1 LKGRTISHTDE
12 KGDPMSL
19 AAECLSGRNAVVV
32 GASSG
37 INLGIAHRLGSLG
50 ARIAIISRS
59 QERIE
64 AAADTLCE
72 TAPNI
77 DPTESISI
85 NDL

>member
-1 LKGRTISHTDE
+1 
-12 KGDPMSL
+12 MSL

-59 QERIE
+59 QERSKPRLIR
-64 AAADTLCE
+64 C
-72 TAPNI
+72 APMLLMS
-77 DPTESISI
+77 PLMPATCAMQPPCKRS
-85 NDL
+85 